1 MLQRSH
7 IDLRL
12 YHPETESDGA
22 LVLHPNAEFYTR
34 RLLAILFLGFAT
46 TSLWA
51 CTIETPWQWEAR
63 RVREEAKRQA
73 KLERTQELR
82 NALEQLRSLPG
93 AVNLRDSAI
102 PPSSPDNSRSG
113 PLANQESTAPSE
125 WQLRV
130 PAWLQA
136 TTALSVLIGLHL
148 LLGLLGSRIVLWR
161 DADHGIWMRFW
172 SLWPRKRFVGN
183 ATATRLVPRIMQL
196 HEFNRRGGLRR
207 VRWFWVLQVT
217 SDLVPEI
224 PTSPG
229 QYLLTWRSFLPSF
242 VVGDQ
247 PDEPLPDES
256 PPRVVQQWIQ
266 KIASQLGIPVEPL
279 RTTTQQV
286 SFSPNGR
293 SLVRQETGTISIPI
307 SRAPGKGG
315 RRET

>member
-12 YHPETESDGA
+12 YHPETEIDGA

-63 RVREEAKRQA
+63 RVREEARRQA
-73 KLERTQELR
+73 KW
-82 NALEQLRSLPG
+82 EQTE
-93 AVNLRDSAI
+93 VI
-102 PPSSPDNSRSG
+102 
-113 PLANQESTAPSE
+113 
-125 WQLRV
+125 
-130 PAWLQA
+130 
-136 TTALSVLIGLHL
+136 
-148 LLGLLGSRIVLWR
+148 
-161 DADHGIWMRFW
+161 
-172 SLWPRKRFVGN
+172 
-183 ATATRLVPRIMQL
+183 
-196 HEFNRRGGLRR
+196 
-207 VRWFWVLQVT
+207 
-217 SDLVPEI
+217 
-224 PTSPG
+224 
-229 QYLLTWRSFLPSF
+229 
-242 VVGDQ
+242 GDQ

-256 PPRVVQQWIQ
+256 PPRVVQQWIK